1 MRRRCRPRHNATAAE
16 KRSAGA
22 ELRTVKVPEQVSAED
37 IRTVVEELGDMT
49 AALDQADASDV
60 RALYEALGLEVS
72 YNHETRSPEV
82 AVSPALRGFSVGV
95 RGGTRTLTTR
105 LDLDAD
111 SKGRF
116 SVTDHPLR

>member
-16 KRSAGA
+16 KRSAEA

-37 IRTVVEELGDMT
+37 IRTVVEELGD
-49 AALDQADASDV
+49 V

-72 YNHETRSPEV
+72 DNHETRSPEV
-82 AVSPALRGFSVGV
+82 ALSPALRGFSVGV

-105 LDLDAD
+105 LELEAD
-111 SKGRF
+111 PPAR
-116 SVTDHPLR
+116 TP

>member
-1 MRRRCRPRHNATAAE
+1 M
-16 KRSAGA
+16 
-22 ELRTVKVPEQVSAED
+22 KVPEQVSAED
-37 IRTVVEELGDMT
+37 IRKMVEELGDMT

-72 YNHETRSPEV
+72 DNHETRSPEV
-82 AVSPALRGFSVGV
+82 ALSPALRGFSVGV